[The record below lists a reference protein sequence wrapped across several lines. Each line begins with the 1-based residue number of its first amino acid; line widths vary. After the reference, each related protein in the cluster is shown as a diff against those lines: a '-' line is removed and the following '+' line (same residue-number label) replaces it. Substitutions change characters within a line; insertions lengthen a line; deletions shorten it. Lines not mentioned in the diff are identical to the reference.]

1 MRLFEYQA
9 KQIFKEKG
17 IPVPASILVCDLID
31 APRDFLPAV
40 YKAQM
45 LTGGR
50 GKAGAVKVIEKASQI
65 NQVYRELMAIKIKNE
80 SVHAI
85 LVEEKKPIKKEYY
98 LSLVVDKQKGRPVF
112 IASPDGGVDIEQVS
126 RETPER
132 IMQHPVDILLG
143 LQEYEIRRI
152 GKFMQVSETVSLIT
166 IMRAMYAI
174 FKEDDA
180 TLVEINP
187 LADTGSGLVALD
199 AKVTLDEKASFRQAE
214 LFEKIRQEQGS
225 LEPEG
230 LTESERLAKEWDVT
244 YVQLDGDIGII
255 SDGAGTGMLTLDLV
269 RDAGGRAAN
278 FCELGGLGDADRMKK
293 GLQVV
298 TANPKINVVLIS
310 LIGGITRMDDMANGI
325 AEFLKTTPSPL
336 PIVVR
341 MCGTQEEEG
350 IRILKEWDIPVDD
363 DLAAVVKKAVEVSR
377 SQANDHSD

>member
-9 KQIFKEKG
+9 KQIFKENG
-17 IPVPASILVCDLID
+17 IPVPTSVLVKSLTDI
-31 APRDFLPAV
+31 PRDFLPAV

-50 GKAGAVKVIEKASQI
+50 GKAGAVKVVEQPSRIDQTY
-65 NQVYRELMAIKIKNE
+65 QDLMKIKIKNE

-98 LSLVVDKQKGRPVF
+98 LSLVVDKQRAVPVF

-126 RETPER
+126 RETPDR
-132 IMQHPVDILLG
+132 IIKLPVDILLG

-152 GKFMQVSETVSLIT
+152 AKFMGIADVASLAVM
-166 IMRAMYAI
+166 MRAMVAM
-174 FKEDDA
+174 FKNEDA

-199 AKVTLDEKASFRQAE
+199 AKMILDEKASFRHAE
-214 LFEKIRQEQGS
+214 RFEKIRQDQGS

-230 LTESERLAKEWDVT
+230 LTESERMAKGWDMT
-244 YVQLDGDIGII
+244 YVQLDGDVGII

-278 FCELGGLGDADRMKK
+278 FCELGGLGDADRMHK

-298 TANPKINVVLIS
+298 TANPKIKVVLIS

-325 AEFLKTTPSPL
+325 AAFLKTKPSPV
-336 PIVVR
+336 PIFVR

-350 IRILKEWDIPVDD
+350 MRILKEWDILVDH
-363 DLAAVVKKAVEVSR
+363 DLAAVVNKAVEVAR
-377 SQANDHSD
+377 S